1 MYILREDITNTIL
14 VVPAAI
20 GGLKKVA
27 LAEGTAYP
35 IITQAEIKRLKKYK
49 PKQFEQ
55 FFVKE
60 EKQEE

>member
-1 MYILREDITNTIL
+1 MYTRKENINTIL
-14 VVPAAI
+14 VVPAAK